1 VFRHETLES
10 RRLMAADSSRL
21 EWLGR
26 QVDTRADSWVVR
38 TVDRPGPVAAVPA
51 VAGDWRLAALGEGFF
66 SLVAPGAAAA
76 DVLGWASRSPG
87 VAYVE
92 PDFVITSAALPN
104 DPSFGQLWG
113 LNNVGQ
119 SGGVSDADIDA
130 PEAWD
135 VTTGSRSVVVAVI
148 DTGIDHNHPDLAANI
163 WRNPGEIPGD
173 RIDNDG
179 NGYVDDVRG
188 WDFANRDADP
198 FDDEGHGTH
207 VAGTIGAV
215 GNNGVGVAGVSW
227 QVSMMPLKFLDADG
241 SGSTSSAIAA
251 INYATRM
258 RRDFGVNVVAT
269 NNSWGGGGFSTAL
282 RDAIDA
288 GGRAGIL
295 CVAAAGND
303 GSNND
308 TTAHYPSSYAGSS
321 VIAVAATDRSNR
333 LASFSNYGATSVD
346 IAAPGAAIY
355 STLPGNSYATYSGTS
370 MATPHVSGAIALLA
384 AARPNATAAEIRAAL
399 LETAT
404 PLAALAGKVASGGLL
419 NVAAAMQALGGTSS
433 PPAGE
438 PLTADVVDVTPDPRT
453 TAVDAITVV
462 FNRAVLGFDVADL
475 TLTRNGSAISL
486 AGATVSS
493 TDGLRWTVGGL
504 AAATTSA
511 GSYAFSVV
519 ATGSGIV
526 DTSGTALATNAAD
539 AWTTSAPT
547 TADIGDTLA
556 TAVVV
561 PTMSGSIRL
570 SGTVGDGSFGTR
582 DVDLF
587 RVTLAAGQRLV
598 IDVDAKT
605 LSGSS
610 TLDSYL
616 RFFDAAGNQL
626 ARNDDDGST
635 YDSRIA
641 LTAVV
646 AGTYYV
652 GVSGYGTP
660 RYSPT
665 LAGSGRS
672 GSTGVYQLSLAFGGI
687 TAAGGSRMRT
697 LGFRDEA
704 VRAGG
709 VAAAFAGYEETLLE
723 ALPAAGTQR
732 AARIRRATGC

>member
-1 VFRHETLES
+1 
-10 RRLMAADSSRL
+10 MAADSSRL
-21 EWLGR
+21 DWLGR
-26 QVDTRADSWVVR
+26 QVDARAESWIVR
-38 TVDRPGPVAAVPA
+38 AVEQPGPVAAVPT
-51 VAGDWRLAALGEGFF
+51 VGGEWRLAPLGEGFF
-66 SLVAPGAAAA
+66 SLVAPAATAA
-76 DVLGWASRSPG
+76 DVLGWAGRSPE

-92 PDFVITSAALPN
+92 PDFVITSTAVPN

-119 SGGVSDADIDA
+119 SGGVADADIDA
-130 PEAWD
+130 TEAWD
-135 VTTGSRSVVVAVI
+135 VTTGSRNVVVAVI
-148 DTGIDHNHPDLAANI
+148 DTGLDHTHPDLAANV

-188 WDFANRDADP
+188 WDFANSDADP

-215 GNNGVGVAGVSW
+215 GNNGIGVAGVNW
-227 QVSMMPLKFLDADG
+227 QVSMMPLKFLDATG

-258 RRDFGVNVVAT
+258 RRDYGVNVVAT

-308 TTAHYPSSYAGSS
+308 TTAHYPSGYAGTS

-333 LASFSNYGATSVD
+333 LASFSNYGASTVD
-346 IAAPGAAIY
+346 IAAPGSAIY
-355 STLPGNSYATYSGTS
+355 STLPGNAYASYSGTS

-384 AARPNATAAEIRAAL
+384 ASRPTATAAEIRSAL
-399 LETAT
+399 LNSAT
-404 PLAALAGKVASGGLL
+404 PLTALAGKVASGGLL
-419 NVAAAMQALGGTSS
+419 NVAAAVQALGGAT
-433 PPAGE
+433 PPPVAQ

-453 TAVDAITVV
+453 TAVEAVTVV
-462 FNRAVLGFDVADL
+462 FNRAVVGFDVADL
-475 TLTRNGSAISL
+475 TLTRDGGTVSL
-486 AGATVSS
+486 AGATVST
-493 TDGLRWTVGGL
+493 TDGLRWTVAGL

-511 GSYAFSVV
+511 GGYTLTLT
-519 ATGSGIV
+519 ATGSGIG
-526 DTSGTALATNAAD
+526 DTAGGLLSANASD
-539 AWTTSAPT
+539 SWTTSAPT
-547 TADIGDTLA
+547 TGDIGDTLA

-561 PTMSGSIRL
+561 PTMSGGIRL
-570 SGTVGDGSFGTR
+570 SGSVGDGSFGSR

-598 IDVDAKT
+598 IDIDAKT

-646 AGTYYV
+646 GGTYYV
-652 GVSGYGTP
+652 GVSGYGNS

-665 LAGSGRS
+665 QAGSGRS
-672 GSTGVYQLSLAFGGI
+672 GSTGVYQLALEFG
-687 TAAGGSRMRT
+687 TVAASGSPRMRT
-697 LGFRDEA
+697 LGFRDEG
-704 VRAGG
+704 VRAGD
-709 VAAAFAGYEETLLE
+709 VATAFASYEQSLLA

-732 AARIRRATGC
+732 AARLRTRATAC